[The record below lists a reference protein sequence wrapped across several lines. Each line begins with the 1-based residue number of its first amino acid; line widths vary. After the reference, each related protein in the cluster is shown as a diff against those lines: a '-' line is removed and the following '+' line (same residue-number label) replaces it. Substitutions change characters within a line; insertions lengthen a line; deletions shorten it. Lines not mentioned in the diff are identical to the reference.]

1 MGSELTMAPEKP
13 EAPSSPSAPT
23 SPCKTGGQRF
33 NPKLNNKEQLMN
45 FMLFSRTSS
54 FNFATNEV
62 WLVWILLDTLDYLEY
77 SVKICKTRT
86 KVSANIMI

>member
-33 NPKLNNKEQLMN
+33 NPKLNNN
-45 FMLFSRTSS
+45 
-54 FNFATNEV
+54 
-62 WLVWILLDTLDYLEY
+62 
-77 SVKICKTRT
+77 
-86 KVSANIMI
+86 

>member
-33 NPKLNNKEQLMN
+33 NPKLNNKEHLMN

-54 FNFATNEV
+54 FNFATNEGG
-62 WLVWILLDTLDYLEY
+62 LVWTL
-77 SVKICKTRT
+77 
-86 KVSANIMI
+86 